1 MTTILPQH
9 RIERVRYELAKR
21 QVTVS
26 KVEKTGD
33 GFARI
38 TFTGDTLQGF
48 QSQSFDDHIKFI
60 FQDAAGNT
68 VMRDYTPLSA
78 TAEHGQLTL
87 EFALHG
93 HGAAASW
100 AQQASE
106 GMQAVIA
113 GPKGSMIIPAQ
124 QDWHLL
130 VGDAS
135 SLPAIRRRLAE
146 LPPSA
151 HVEVMLLR
159 SDSAESWSLPQQ
171 PHWQVTQLTDDEA
184 LLTALRNWQVPE
196 GHGFAWCAGE
206 GGLMRQARTVL
217 LEEKQLPRE
226 GVKVAAY
233 WRHGEADFHER
244 LV

>member
-21 QVTVS
+21 HVTVR
-26 KVEKTGD
+26 KVERSGD

-38 TFTGDTLQGF
+38 TFAGETLQGF

-60 FQDAAGNT
+60 FQDEQGNT

-78 TAEHGQLTL
+78 TAEDGQLTL

-100 AQQASE
+100 AQQAAE
-106 GMQAVIA
+106 GMQAIIA

-151 HVEVMLLR
+151 HVEVILLR
-159 SDSAESWSLPQQ
+159 ADSHDRWALPQQ
-171 PHWQVTQLTDDEA
+171 AHWRVSQLVDGEA
-184 LLTALRNWQVPE
+184 LLAALRGWQVPD

-206 GGLMRQARTVL
+206 GGLMRQARTIL

-233 WRHGEADFHER
+233 WRLGEADFHER
-244 LV
+244 LA

>member
-9 RIERVRYELAKR
+9 RIERVRYELTKR

-26 KVEKTGD
+26 KIEKSGD

-38 TFTGDTLQGF
+38 TFAGDSLPGF

-60 FQDAAGNT
+60 FQDKQGNT
-68 VMRDYTPLSA
+68 VMRDYTPMSA
-78 TAEHGQLTL
+78 TADDGELTL

-100 AQQASE
+100 AQQAEE
-106 GMQAVIA
+106 GMSAIIA

-146 LPPSA
+146 LPPNA
-151 HVEVMLLR
+151 HVEVILLR
-159 SDSAESWSLPQQ
+159 DDSHDHWSLPQQ
-171 PHWQVTQLTDDEA
+171 ANWRIVQLGDDVA
-184 LLTALRNWQVPE
+184 LLAALRGWQVPD

-206 GGLMRQARTVL
+206 GGLMRQARSVL

-233 WRHGEADFHER
+233 WRQGEADFHER

>member
-21 QVTVS
+21 NVTVR
-26 KVEKTGD
+26 KVEHSGD

-38 TFTGDTLQGF
+38 TFAGDSLPGF

-68 VMRDYTPLSA
+68 VMRDYTPLAA
-78 TAEHGQLTL
+78 TAEQGELTL

-100 AQQASE
+100 AGQAAE
-106 GMQAVIA
+106 GMQAIIA

-146 LPPSA
+146 LPASA
-151 HVEVMLLR
+151 HVEVLLLR
-159 SDSAESWSLPQQ
+159 GDSADAWSLPQQ
-171 PHWQVTQLTDDEA
+171 PAWHIVQVGDDAA
-184 LLTALRNWQVPE
+184 LLAALRNWPVPE

-206 GGLMRQARTVL
+206 GGLMRQARAVL

>member
-26 KVEKTGD
+26 KIEKNGD

-38 TFTGDTLQGF
+38 TFAGETLQGF

-60 FQDAAGNT
+60 FQDASGNT

-78 TAEHGQLTL
+78 TAEQGELTL

-93 HGAAASW
+93 HGAAATW
-100 AQQASE
+100 AQQAVA
-106 GMQAVIA
+106 GMQAIIA

-146 LPPSA
+146 LPSSA
-151 HVEVMLLR
+151 QVTVMLLR
-159 SDSAESWSLPQQ
+159 SDGTASWTLPQQ
-171 PHWQVTQLTDDEA
+171 ANWSVIQLSDGAA
-184 LLTALRNWQVPE
+184 LLTTLRNWQVPD

-233 WRHGEADFHER
+233 WRLGEADFHER
-244 LV
+244 LA

>member
-9 RIERVRYELAKR
+9 RIERVRYELAR
-21 QVTVS
+21 RNVTVR
-26 KVEKTGD
+26 KVERSGD

-38 TFTGDTLQGF
+38 TFAGDSLPGF

-60 FQDAAGNT
+60 FQDGQGNT
-68 VMRDYTPLSA
+68 VMRDYTPMAA
-78 TAEHGQLTL
+78 TADDGELTL

-100 AQQASE
+100 AQQAEE
-106 GMQAVIA
+106 GMSAIIA

-146 LPPSA
+146 LPATA
-151 HVEVMLLR
+151 HVEVLLLR
-159 SDSAESWSLPQQ
+159 GDSADGWSLPQQ
-171 PHWQVTQLTDDEA
+171 PTWRIVQLGDDAA
-184 LLTALRNWQVPE
+184 LLAALHNWQVPA

-206 GGLMRQARTVL
+206 GGLMRQARSVL

-233 WRHGEADFHER
+233 WRLGEVDFHER

>member
-9 RIERVRYELAKR
+9 RIERVRYELR
-21 QVTVS
+21 RRNVTVS
-26 KVEKTGD
+26 KVERNGD

-38 TFTGDTLQGF
+38 SFSGAELQGF
-48 QSQSFDDHIKFI
+48 QSQSFDDHIKFV
-60 FQDAAGNT
+60 FHTAQGDT
-68 VMRDYTPLSA
+68 VMRDYTPLSRDA
-78 TAEHGQLTL
+78 ANGELVL

-100 AQQASE
+100 AQQAE
-106 GMQAVIA
+106 VDMTAMIG
-113 GPKGSMIIPAQ
+113 GPKGSMIIPAE

-146 LPPSA
+146 LPA
-151 HVEVMLLR
+151 TARVDVLLLR
-159 SDSAESWSLPQQ
+159 SDSTAPWSLPQQ
-171 PHWQVTQLTDDEA
+171 AAWCVTQVADEA
-184 LLTALRNWQVPE
+184 ALLAALRSWRQAPGN
-196 GHGFAWCAGE
+196 GFAWCAGE
-206 GGLMRQARTVL
+206 GGLMRQARNIL
-217 LEEKQLPRE
+217 LEEKQLPRA

-233 WRHGEADFHER
+233 WRQGEADFHER